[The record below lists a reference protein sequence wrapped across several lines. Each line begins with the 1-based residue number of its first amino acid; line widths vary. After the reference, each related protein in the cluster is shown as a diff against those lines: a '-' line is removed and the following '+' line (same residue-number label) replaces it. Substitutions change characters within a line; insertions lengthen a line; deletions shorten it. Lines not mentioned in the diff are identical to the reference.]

1 MNWIVNSMTNRI
13 VNSLTN
19 NIVNVI
25 TNKMLSSN
33 CTKTSSKIAE
43 ILYTIFFTFFDK
55 FSPTT
60 PPLHHVF
67 ILKNDTISTTT
78 ILKNETV
85 QKNIQNV
92 SFLKI
97 IEKNKTLR
105 RQNVSFLNMNRA
117 ENKLLIILKN
127 EMLCKLLVTFHIEKW
142 GF

>member
-1 MNWIVNSMTNRI
+1 M
-13 VNSLTN
+13 
-19 NIVNVI
+19 
-25 TNKMLSSN
+25 TNKMLSLN

-55 FSPTT
+55 FSTT
-60 PPLHHVF
+60 TAPLHHLF

-78 ILKNETV
+78 ILENETV

-97 IEKNKTLR
+97 IEKNKTLSR
-105 RQNVSFLNMNRA
+105 KNVSFFNMNRA

-127 EMLCKLLVTFHIEKW
+127 EMLCKLLVTFYIEK
-142 GF
+142 